1 MGYARNHSGDT
12 YHMKNNT
19 IGEIHITQDVKWITG
34 NSPRENK
41 YTEEANDKEDIIVE
55 ETKEPEHEII
65 FEPANEQLDK
75 GPLFEKLKM
84 TPINCSCLTRE
95 VRMLKMYNNSGQ
107 LDEEVH
113 FCYNTEEINKKN
125 NKVELENFQDTWW
138 HPDPEKHKNGKKQSD

>member
-1 MGYARNHSGDT
+1 
-12 YHMKNNT
+12 MKNNT
-19 IGEIHITQDVKWITG
+19 TGEIHITWDVKWTTG
-34 NSPRENK
+34 NIPTEIKN
-41 YTEEANDKEDIIVE
+41 TEEANNEEDIIVG

-125 NKVELENFQDTWW
+125 NKVEPENFQDAWW
-138 HPDPEKHKNGKKQSD
+138 HPDPEKCKKWREAIRLEF